1 MRRAAC
7 LTLGLVCWAAA
18 CSQPSSVSPSFIL
31 QPPSTTYAGPVTDS
45 VEGDGTA
52 RVTLTAG
59 AGVTGG
65 TWDMAFGGKFEPTI
79 YLEGA
84 VAGSVYTG
92 TLTNGSNDSF
102 GTTQSG
108 CTLIVNATLTD
119 ASFVGSY
126 KTFAV
131 TPTCPVARTATFNLI
146 RQ

>member
-7 LTLGLVCWAAA
+7 LTLGFVCAAAA
-18 CSQPSSVSPSFIL
+18 CSQPSSVAPSL
-31 QPPSTTYAGPVTDS
+31 LKPPSTTYAGQITDS
-45 VEGDGTA
+45 VEGVGTA
-52 RVTLTAG
+52 RVTLTTA

-65 TWDMAFGGKFEPTI
+65 TWDMAFGGKFDPTI
-79 YLEGA
+79 YLNGA

-108 CTLIVNATLTD
+108 CSLIVNATLTD
-119 ASFVGSY
+119 ASFSGSY
-126 KTFAV
+126 KAFAV
-131 TPTCPVARTATFNLI
+131 TPTCPVPRTATFNLI